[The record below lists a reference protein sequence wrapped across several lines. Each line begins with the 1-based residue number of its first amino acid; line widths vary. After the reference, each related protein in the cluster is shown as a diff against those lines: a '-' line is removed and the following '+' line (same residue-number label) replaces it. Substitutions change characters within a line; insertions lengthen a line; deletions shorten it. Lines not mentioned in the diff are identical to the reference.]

1 VVLRSG
7 EMEEKNEYGN
17 CWENLVRR
25 LDAEDRVANE
35 VISRWM
41 DEDEWEV
48 QEQDEKKGRVWAGG
62 GDENGGDGE
71 EGKQRKG
78 SRKRPVKAKEMTND
92 EKRKVLVEK
101 REERAVKQAK
111 RDGRRMVN
119 EGRTN
124 TLLDSY
130 YKLK

>member
-1 VVLRSG
+1 MVICSG
-7 EMEEKNEYGN
+7 EMEERNEYGN
-17 CWENLVRR
+17 CWEDLVRR

-35 VISRWM
+35 VIRRWM
-41 DEDEWEV
+41 EEDEWEV
-48 QEQDEKKGRVWAGG
+48 QEQDKKEGRVWAGE
-62 GDENGGDGE
+62 GDENGGDGV

-119 EGRTN
+119 EGRMKT
-124 TLLDSY
+124 LDSY

>member
-1 VVLRSG
+1 
-7 EMEEKNEYGN
+7 MEEKNEYGN
-17 CWENLVRR
+17 CWEDLVRR

-35 VISRWM
+35 VIRRWM
-41 DEDEWEV
+41 EEDEWEV
-48 QEQDEKKGRVWAGG
+48 QEQNKKKGRVLDGG

-71 EGKQRKG
+71 EGVQRKG
-78 SRKRPVKAKEMTND
+78 SSRKRPVKEKEKTND
-92 EKRKVLVEK
+92 EKRKILVEK

-119 EGRTN
+119 EGRMN
-124 TLLDSY
+124 TIDSY